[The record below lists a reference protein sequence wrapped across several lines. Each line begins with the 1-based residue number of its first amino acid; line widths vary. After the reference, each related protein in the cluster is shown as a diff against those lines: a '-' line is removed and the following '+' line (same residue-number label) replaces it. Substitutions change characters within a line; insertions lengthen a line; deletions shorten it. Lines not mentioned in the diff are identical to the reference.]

1 MKKSLYLI
9 DAYALIFRYYY
20 AFLGRPMRNRDG
32 LNTSVVYGFTK
43 FLRDILKREKPDL
56 IGVAFDPPGGCFR
69 REIAEDYKAN
79 RPPTPEDI
87 KLSVPYVKRL
97 LEAMCIPILEVAG
110 YEADDVIGTLA
121 KRGAEA
127 GYKVFMVTPDKDY
140 GQLVDENC
148 VIYRQKGDSIEIID
162 KAAIEAKYGFTDPA
176 LVCDMLALW
185 GDSADNIAGVP
196 GVGEKGAS
204 KLVREWGTAENI
216 LANADKIGGKTGK
229 NIAEWGDKLL
239 VAKSLT
245 AIRLDVPIEFSAEK
259 LTMCAPNYAALRE
272 LYRELNF
279 SSFLRELEVG
289 TLVEEPTTSPTTMQA
304 PQTQLATIAQQ
315 KSEAKRRAQLEGQ
328 GDLFAMFAPP
338 TVESTPVVE
347 SLQEAAMVVEGG
359 DITTT
364 PHEYHTITSEQELQ
378 AMCDYLRGFEEFA
391 VDTETT
397 GVNAMEC
404 KIVGMSFAAEP
415 FKAYYLP
422 LNVGGSGR
430 YLDMVRE
437 LLEDERIAKIG
448 QNIKFDIIVLRRVG
462 IELRGRKYD
471 TMLLHYLIDSEARH
485 NMDFISEQYLGYRP
499 ISIETLIGKGSKQ
512 LTMDMIAVERVA
524 EYAAEDADVTL
535 RLKDKLYREVEAL
548 GMAELYHTVE
558 EPMIDVLADMELTG
572 VRIDSEALGRYGV
585 ELNAH
590 LQRLEQEI
598 CDLAGEPA
606 LNINSSRQ
614 LGEVLFGKLRITEKP
629 KMTKTKQYS
638 TEEEYLQGFA
648 KEFPIVSKVLEYRGV
663 KKLLSTYVEA
673 LPKLVNRET
682 GRIHTSYNQAVTAT
696 GRLSST
702 NPNLQNIPI
711 RDELGK
717 PIRAAF
723 VASEGNLIVAADYS
737 QIELRLMAHLS
748 RDKALID
755 AFLGGEDIHSA
766 TAAHLYGKTPQEVT
780 ADERRRAKTANFGI
794 IYGISAF
801 GLAQR
806 LDIANRDAKELIE
819 SYFTSYP
826 DVKRYMDEAIANATQ
841 SGFVETMFLRRR
853 QLRDIQSSNRTV
865 RGVAER
871 NAINAPIQGSAADI
885 MKLAMVEIAR
895 RFKAEGLASKMIM
908 QVHDEVVI
916 DTLSSELEDVKR
928 IVKQAMES
936 VATLRVPLIAEVNS
950 GHSWLEAH

>member
-20 AFLGRPMRNRDG
+20 AFLGRPMRNREG
-32 LNTSVVYGFTK
+32 FNTSVVFGFTK

-69 REIAEDYKAN
+69 RELAEDYKAN

-121 KRGAEA
+121 KRGAKA
-127 GYKVFMVTPDKDY
+127 GYRVFMVTPDKDY
-140 GQLVDENC
+140 GQLVDDDC

-162 KAAIEAKYGFTDPA
+162 KQAIEDKYGFSDPS

-196 GVGEKGAS
+196 GIGEKGAS

-216 LANADKIGGKTGK
+216 LANAEKIGGKTGK

-239 VAKSLT
+239 LAKSLT
-245 AIRLDVPIEFSAEK
+245 AIRLDVPIEFSEAE
-259 LTMCAPNYAALRE
+259 LTMCAPNSVALRE

-279 SSFLRELEVG
+279 SSFLRELDSAEPIEVSIP
-289 TLVEEPTTSPTTMQA
+289 EQA
-304 PQTQLATIAQQ
+304 PQQQLATVARQ
-315 KSEAKRRAQLEGQ
+315 KSEAKRRAALEGQ
-328 GDLFAMFAPP
+328 GDLFAMFDAPATESEP
-338 TVESTPVVE
+338 QQISVEE
-347 SLQEAAMVVEGG
+347 QEQSSVQGG
-359 DITTT
+359 DITST
-364 PHEYHTITSEQELQ
+364 PHDYRTITSEQELRD
-378 AMCDYLRGFEEFA
+378 MCDYLRGFKEFA

-397 GVNAMEC
+397 GVNPIEC

-415 FKAYYLP
+415 FKAWYLP
-422 LNVGGSGR
+422 LNVGGAER
-430 YLDMVRE
+430 YIDIVRP
-437 LLEDERIAKIG
+437 LLEDESIAKIG
-448 QNIKFDIIVLRRVG
+448 QNMKFDIMVLRKIG
-462 IELRGRKYD
+462 IELRGAKYD

-485 NMDFISEQYLGYRP
+485 NMDFIAEQYLGYRP
-499 ISIETLIGKGSKQ
+499 ISIETLIGKGAKQ

-535 RLKDKLYREVEAL
+535 RLKEVLYKEVERL
-548 GMAELYHTVE
+548 GMAELYHNIE

-572 VRIDSEALGRYGV
+572 VRIDSEALARYGV
-585 ELNAH
+585 ELNYH
-590 LQRLEQEI
+590 LSRLEQEI
-598 CDLAGEPA
+598 CDLAGEPT

-614 LGEVLFGKLRITEKP
+614 LGEVLFGKLRITAKP

-638 TEEEYLQGFA
+638 TEEEYLNGFA

-673 LPKLVNRET
+673 LPKLVNEET

-723 VASEGNLIVAADYS
+723 VASEGNIIVAADYS

-748 RDKALID
+748 GDKALID

-766 TAAHLYGKTPQEVT
+766 TAARLYGKSPSEVT

-806 LDIANRDAKELIE
+806 LDIANKDAKELIE

-826 DVKRYMDEAIANATQ
+826 DVKRYMDEAVTKATQ
-841 SGFVETMFLRRR
+841 SGYVETMFLRRR
-853 QLRDIQSSNRTV
+853 QLRDIESANRTV

-895 RFKAEGLASKMIM
+895 RFKSEGIASKMIM

-916 DTLSSELEDVKR
+916 DTLPEELDKVCRVVKE
-928 IVKQAMES
+928 AMES
-936 VATLRVPLIAEVNS
+936 VASLRVPLIAEVNS
-950 GHSWLEAH
+950 GDNWLKAH